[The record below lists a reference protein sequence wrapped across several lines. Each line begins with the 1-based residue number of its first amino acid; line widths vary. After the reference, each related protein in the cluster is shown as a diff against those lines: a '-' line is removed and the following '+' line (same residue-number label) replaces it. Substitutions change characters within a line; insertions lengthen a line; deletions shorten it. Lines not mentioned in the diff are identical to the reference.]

1 VTSRIDWVRGNC
13 RLLAGISAEFA
24 RTRPFEGMTIGTGIH
39 LEPKTVALLL
49 ALAQGGARVIAT
61 GNLSSTQ
68 ADTVAYLRDHGV
80 EVVGGAT
87 TDQAEH
93 DLHLKQVLSARP
105 DMLLDNGG
113 DLFVCYLADPYS
125 GLRGGT
131 EETTS
136 GRMRLQPLA
145 GQLNVPVLVI
155 NDSPIKQ
162 FAENRHAVGQSVLES
177 FLRITNLMTNGR
189 QVTVFGYGACG
200 KGIAANFRNAYAAV
214 SVVEVN
220 PVARLEARL
229 DGFAVPA
236 RADALSGADIVITA
250 TGAEAVLT
258 EADLPLFKD
267 GAVLCNAGHFPTEI
281 AVPRIL
287 AAPAVASHHA
297 SAEGIT
303 TLRLGDGREIHLLT
317 GGHMV
322 NLAGPRPL
330 GNSIQSMD
338 LGFALQARCLEAVA
352 NGMPGGGPLVAPVP
366 REINEAVAN
375 AFLDAYGPAGT
386 AQPRDTADL

>member
-1 VTSRIDWVRGNC
+1 MTSRIEWVRGNC

-24 RTRPFEGMTIGTGIH
+24 RTRPLQGITIGTGIH

-49 ALAQGGARVIAT
+49 TLADGGARVVST

-68 ADTVAYLRDHGV
+68 ADVVAYLRDHGIDV
-80 EVVGGAT
+80 AGGTT
-87 TDQAEH
+87 TDEAEH
-93 DLHLKQVLSARP
+93 DLHLKQVLAARP
-105 DMLLDNGG
+105 DLLLDNGG
-113 DLFVCYLADPYS
+113 DLFVRYLADPYP

-145 GQLNVPVLVI
+145 GELNLPVLVI

-177 FLRITNLMTNGR
+177 YLRITNQMTNGR

-200 KGIAANFRNAYAAV
+200 KGIAASFRNAYADV
-214 SVVEVN
+214 CVVEVD
-220 PVARLEARL
+220 PVSRLEARL

-236 RADALSGADIVITA
+236 RQDALAGADLVITA
-250 TGAEAVLT
+250 TGAESVVT
-258 EADLPLFKD
+258 GADLDLLRD
-267 GAVLCNAGHFPTEI
+267 GVLLCNAGHFPTEI
-281 AVPRIL
+281 AVQQLLDSPRVVGQVE
-287 AAPAVASHHA
+287 A
-297 SAEGIT
+297 AEGIT
-303 TLRLGDGREIHLLT
+303 TLRLDDGRRIHLLT
-317 GGHMV
+317 RGHMV

-330 GNSIQSMD
+330 GNSIESMD

-352 NGMPGGGPLVAPVP
+352 AGTVDAAVAPVP
-366 REINEAVAN
+366 AVIDRAVAN
-375 AFLDAYGPAGT
+375 AFLDAYGSPGGR
-386 AQPRDTADL
+386 PR